1 MNLLKKFFF
10 YSEEQVK
17 ERELQGKYSY
27 ENGVKFGVKFGF
39 QLGVILTILISKI
52 FNIIFL

>member
-27 ENGVKFGVKFGF
+27 ENGVKFGF
-39 QLGVILTILISKI
+39 QLGVILTILISEI